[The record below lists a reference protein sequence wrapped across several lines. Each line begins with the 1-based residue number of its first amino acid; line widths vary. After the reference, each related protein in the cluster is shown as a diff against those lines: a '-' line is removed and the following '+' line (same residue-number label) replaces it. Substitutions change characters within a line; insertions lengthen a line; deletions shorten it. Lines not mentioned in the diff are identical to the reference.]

1 MRAMVPRQMP
11 MIANEIRVVTVPSAY
26 SDGEVTFSVMIQ
38 ISSGRVL
45 SDPAVSSERV
55 NSSYDSVKPNR
66 ATATRPGARIGT
78 ITRNVVC
85 QALAPRSLAASS
97 QALLSRDITANITST
112 PNGSVQDNCAP
123 SAVVYQLVSMP
134 STLQIRPTPMPST
147 RPGATR
153 LPIIR

>member
-1 MRAMVPRQMP
+1 MVPRQTLM
-11 MIANEIRVVTVPSAY
+11 MRNEIKVGTVPSAY
-26 SDGEVTFSVMIQ
+26 RDGEVTFSVMLY

-45 SDPAVSSERV
+45 SDPAVSRVRV

-78 ITRNVVC
+78 ITRKVVC
-85 QALAPRSLAASS
+85 QALAPRSRAASS
-97 QALLSRDITANITST
+97 QALLSLDITANITST

-123 SAVVYQLVSMP
+123 SAVAYQLVSMP
-134 STLQIRPTPMPST
+134 STLQIKPTPMPST